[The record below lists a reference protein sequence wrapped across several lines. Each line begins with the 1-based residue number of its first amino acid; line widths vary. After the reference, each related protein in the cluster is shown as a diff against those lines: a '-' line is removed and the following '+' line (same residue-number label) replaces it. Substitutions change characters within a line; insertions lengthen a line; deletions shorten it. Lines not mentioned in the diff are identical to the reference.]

1 MTKVEVFEKNSSNI
15 FARWQFVIIIIII
28 IIISIIITLLVTI
41 KYRVHH
47 L

>member
-15 FARWQFVIIIIII
+15 FARWQFIIIIII
-28 IIISIIITLLVTI
+28 IIIITLLVTI

>member
-15 FARWQFVIIIIII
+15 FARWQFGIIIIII
-28 IIISIIITLLVTI
+28 IIITTLLVTI

>member
-15 FARWQFVIIIIII
+15 FARWQFIIIIII
-28 IIISIIITLLVTI
+28 IIIITTLLVTI

>member
-15 FARWQFVIIIIII
+15 FARWQFGIIIIII
-28 IIISIIITLLVTI
+28 IIIIITTLLVTI

>member
-28 IIISIIITLLVTI
+28 IISIIITLLVTI

>member
-28 IIISIIITLLVTI
+28 IIIITTLLVTI

>member
-28 IIISIIITLLVTI
+28 IIIITLLVTI

>member
-15 FARWQFVIIIIII
+15 FARWQFIIIIII
-28 IIISIIITLLVTI
+28 IIIIITLLVTI